1 MILYKSKGI
10 TILVRMVKKKSSLK
24 KIWDYLKVRKI
35 NWLPPLIFTILVFIG
50 IFIFAGGA
58 ILESFTYTL

>member
-1 MILYKSKGI
+1 
-10 TILVRMVKKKSSLK
+10 MVKKKSSLE

-35 NWLPPLIFTILVFIG
+35 YWLPPLIFTILVFIG